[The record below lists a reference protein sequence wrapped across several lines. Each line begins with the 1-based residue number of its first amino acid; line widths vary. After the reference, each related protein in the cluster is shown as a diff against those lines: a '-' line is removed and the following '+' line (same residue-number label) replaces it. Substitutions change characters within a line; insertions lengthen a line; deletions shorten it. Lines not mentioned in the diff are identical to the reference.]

1 MACSRAGTCA
11 CGGTDATRT
20 GSACPTASICP
31 LVKLER
37 AGRTI
42 DLPNPIRVDTMKPTI
57 TATHLRSNGRKLK
70 ISYTLSEPGHGIL
83 IVNRHRAVFT
93 YGTRRHGRLTWYGRI
108 NGRVVKPKR
117 HQLLL
122 VAQDLA
128 GNRSAPVQLP

>member
-1 MACSRAGTCA
+1 VRVRWNGR
-11 CGGTDATRT
+11 DAN
-20 GSACPTASICP
+20 GELVPDGVYLP
-31 LVKLER
+31 LVSLER

-42 DLPNPIRVDTMKPTI
+42 DLPNPIRVDTVKPTI

-70 ISYTLSEPGHGIL
+70 ISYTFSEPGHGIL

-93 YGTRRHGRLTWYGRI
+93 YGTRRHGRLTWYGRM